1 MSDEDRTPRSTS
13 SCWEQF
19 ELSCQCVGGELVLV
33 ENPEVAVVMFPADTP
48 RWVVESEGG
57 SNE

>member
-1 MSDEDRTPRSTS
+1 MSDEDRTPRSAS

-48 RWVVESEGG
+48 RRGVESEGG